1 MRSGLLFGLVLVGLV
16 FASNLNSAQA
26 RPGYLKAFKTTYKDV
41 AKANKVTCAA
51 CHPVKD
57 KKVRNDYGKALGK
70 NIGKKNEK
78 DAKKI
83 AAGLKKTEKNKNKDG
98 KTFGSILEAGKLP

>member
-1 MRSGLLFGLVLVGLV
+1 MRSGLLFGLVLAGLV
-16 FASNLNSAQA
+16 FVSNLNSAQA
-26 RPGYLKAFKTTYKDV
+26 RPQHLKAFKATYPKV
-41 AKANKVTCAA
+41 VEGNKVTCAV
-51 CHPVKD
+51 CHPKKS

-78 DAKKI
+78 NAKKI
-83 AAGLKKTEKNKNKDG
+83 AEALKKTEKNKNKDG